1 MKTII
6 KAALIF
12 ALFVFIQMHVSEQL
26 QARGRQL
33 AFLRNLPHRYLGML
47 YYSWILQQH
56 RTDYL
61 FHYASEW
68 NTAVRHRESL
78 LEGTTRPV
86 VPILVLKAVAIRP
99 EDEQLRL
106 LSKFLVAQELEQ

>member
-1 MKTII
+1 
-6 KAALIF
+6 
-12 ALFVFIQMHVSEQL
+12 
-26 QARGRQL
+26 
-33 AFLRNLPHRYLGML
+33 
-47 YYSWILQQH
+47 
-56 RTDYL
+56 
-61 FHYASEW
+61 
-68 NTAVRHRESL
+68 VRHRESL